1 MNMKINK
8 KGFTA
13 IELLIS
19 LAIMS
24 IALTSIYSLYMSFIR
39 TCTKEGAKIRVQQSV
54 RSGLDM
60 MVRDIRLAGL
70 DPEGPGDFGIIAVTS
85 RRIQFTADKDM
96 DGELDDA
103 DATDGI
109 DLTDMEHMAYEYDG
123 TGKLKM
129 FLYKAN
135 GDPEMDEIMAENV
148 TDLTFT
154 YFDSNDDTTSN
165 LDQIRTVDIYPASC
179 AAHSCC
185 DPSDVGVQ
193 GRLDDRDRDRCRVLA
208 GEAQV
213 EIRVVVDPL

>member
-1 MNMKINK
+1 MDMKINK

-24 IALTSIYSLYMSFIR
+24 IAMTSIYSLYMSFIR

-70 DPEGPGDFGIIAVTS
+70 DPEGTGDFGMIAVTS
-85 RRIQFTADKDM
+85 QRIQFTADRDM

-109 DLTDMEHMAYEYDG
+109 DDPDMEHMAYEYDG

-129 FLYKAN
+129 YLYKAN
-135 GDPEMDEIMAENV
+135 GNPEMDEIMAENV

-165 LDQIRTVDIYPASC
+165 LDEIRTVDIRMTIQK
-179 AAHSCC
+179 
-185 DPSDVGVQ
+185 PSGQDGEISRTLVKRVK
-193 GRLDDRDRDRCRVLA
+193 CRNL
-208 GEAQV
+208 EYQ
-213 EIRVVVDPL
+213 

>member
-24 IALTSIYSLYMSFIR
+24 IALTSIYSMYMSFIR

-60 MVRDIRLAGL
+60 MIRDIRLAGL
-70 DPEGPGDFGIIAVTS
+70 DPEGTGDFGIVAVTS
-85 RRIQFTADKDM
+85 QRIQFTADRNM
-96 DGELDDA
+96 DGELNDA
-103 DATDGI
+103 DETDGI
-109 DLTDMEHMAYEYDG
+109 DAPDMEHMAYEFDG
-123 TGKLKM
+123 TGILRM

-135 GDPEMDEIMAENV
+135 GDPVTDEIMAENV

-165 LDQIRTVDIYPASC
+165 LDAIRTVDIQMTVQK
-179 AAHSCC
+179 
-185 DPSDVGVQ
+185 PSGQDGQVSRTLVK
-193 GRLDDRDRDRCRVLA
+193 RVKCRNLDYY
-208 GEAQV
+208 
-213 EIRVVVDPL
+213 